1 MWQITRKGIQIV
13 IILSCLHTLAFLS
26 YMQVLADEVTDA
38 VEKGLQS
45 YKEGNYESAAGN
57 FYYASQLLKEKT
69 GLQLKE
75 MLNNL
80 EPLEGWKAEE
90 ATSEGAFVEGGLKAE
105 REYTKDSSSMKVS
118 IMVVYPL
125 FQKMFLAL
133 SKPVMSG
140 AGGGEITKIG
150 SQKALVIYDDG
161 KKSGEINI
169 AVDGR
174 YVFLLEGTNVRK
186 EDMIKQAGLFDFE
199 KLGP

>member
-1 MWQITRKGIQIV
+1 
-13 IILSCLHTLAFLS
+13 
-26 YMQVLADEVTDA
+26 
-38 VEKGLQS
+38 
-45 YKEGNYESAAGN
+45 
-57 FYYASQLLKEKT
+57 LLKEKT

-80 EPLEGWKAEE
+80 EPLEGWKAEK

-105 REYTKDSSSMKVS
+105 REYTKDSSTMKVS
-118 IMVVYPL
+118 VMVVYPL
-125 FQKMFLAL
+125 FQKMFLAF

-174 YVFLLEGTNVRK
+174 YVFLLEGTNVHK